1 MKGAALHRAAILLL
15 ASACGL
21 PDPAPLARVEGVAPQ
36 GAGIDPASPTA
47 ELRFTAPVAPE
58 GFTDGARLVLVPAA
72 DLREALDAVESEA
85 GAGALPARVPA
96 VAAVIDGG
104 RRVLLRPTA
113 PLRALA
119 PYVLV
124 LSSRVRAA
132 DGGPV
137 LDAEGRRRPT
147 VAAFETGPAPG
158 PPPWP
163 AITEVRADAAT
174 PEAGGEYVE
183 IANLGEG
190 TLDLGGWRLAK
201 RTATGAL
208 SSCTVSARPQDALAP
223 GAVALVAG
231 GAYDGRYALPAGT
244 PVLACGAA
252 ALLGGIAN
260 DRPPELL
267 LLDPLGAVASSFGA
281 GGVAPLCPAA
291 AERIDPEGPDEA
303 ENLACAGGEGSPG
316 E

>member
-1 MKGAALHRAAILLL
+1 MRASHCAALLLL
-15 ASACGL
+15 AAACGL
-21 PDPAPLARVEGVAPQ
+21 PDPASFVRVEGA
-36 GAGIDPASPTA
+36 
-47 ELRFTAPVAPE
+47 APE
-58 GFTDGARLVLVPAA
+58 GPGVPPELEAAELWFSAPIAPEGIADGGRLVLVPAA

-85 GAGALPARVPA
+85 GASALPARVPA
-96 VAAVIDGG
+96 VGALADGG
-104 RRVLLRPTA
+104 RRALLRPGA

-132 DGGPV
+132 DGRPV
-137 LDAEGRRRPT
+137 LDAEGRQRPT
-147 VAAFETGPAPG
+147 VVAFETGRAPG
-158 PPPWP
+158 PPPR
-163 AITEVRADAAT
+163 AVLTEVRADAAT

-183 IANLGEG
+183 IANRGEG
-190 TLDLGGWRLAK
+190 TLDLSGWRLAK

-208 SSCTVSARPQDALAP
+208 SSCTVSALPADALAP

-231 GAYDGRYALPAGT
+231 GAYDGRYALPDGA
-244 PVLACGAA
+244 PVLACGAT

-267 LLDPLGAVASSFGA
+267 LLDPTGAVVSTFGA
-281 GGVAPLCPAA
+281 GGAAPMCPAA
-291 AERIDPEGPDEA
+291 AERLDADGPDVA
-303 ENLACAGGEGSPG
+303 ENLACAEGEGSPG